1 MDTTHIMEEDNT
13 LVKVDSESESEV
25 ILGNCGQADV
35 MIDSRPGKVTGN
47 WIVVAN
53 ECWLYIQQENCTIS
67 AANFVA
73 AGSPFFH
80 GLKDSTVIRKKSHFN
95 MFLKF
100 CKASER
106 LPKWENDN
114 RARWHINDVAAFY
127 MAKTAEAW
135 DIGRTAG
142 KVTTKQSLQ
151 NEISSV
157 SQALIIYD
165 RLAALPYGYS
175 ALHMLQKLIFNS
187 VSSREVEQAIP
198 INREGYEKLAGVQKK
213 LMAVWIASGTRHKT
227 FSKMTKDDAKE
238 IKSKGILR
246 LCDLKTDNDDSLD
259 IVNNWKCICD
269 GATDVTLAHCPACL
283 MEKAEWKWP
292 KKVINMA
299 LKAGGWS
306 KHSPRRTLAI
316 GIQVMN
322 ESKIVSIQEEVIL
335 KHFTWTS
342 IKQFYKYRK
351 GWENFNLEDLPEPAI
366 RTAHMLSRLGKPSV
380 EFSFSGLILEDPDS
394 PDEKEENGTKV
405 INSSINSAIME
416 VYKVAEKSNSK
427 KVETTCTEVRKGK
440 AMKKLKGKKDTTL
453 PGTSSSNVINITPY
467 DTLPSSKKKG
477 KKGKGKHSGKENCDK
492 LLLS

>member
-1 MDTTHIMEEDNT
+1 MTIDDTMVEANS
-13 LVKVDSESESEV
+13 DSESDIV
-25 ILGNCGQADV
+25 LGNSSRHEI
-35 MIDSRPGKVTGN
+35 MTDSRTGEDTGI
-47 WIVVAN
+47 WIMAAN
-53 ECWLYIQQENCTIS
+53 ECWLFIPYENYTIS

-73 AGSPFFH
+73 VGSPFFP
-80 GLKDSTVIRKKSHFN
+80 GLKDTTVTRKKSHFN

-100 CKASER
+100 CKYENR
-106 LPKWENDN
+106 LPKRESDN

-142 KVTTKQSLQ
+142 RVTTKQSLQ

-187 VSSREVEQAIP
+187 VSSREVEQAKPVCNNEFDRLNGI
-198 INREGYEKLAGVQKK
+198 QKK
-213 LMAVWIASGTRHKT
+213 LMAIWIASGTRHKT
-227 FSKMTKDDAKE
+227 FTKITKADVKE

-246 LCDLKTDNDDSLD
+246 LCDLKTDNDDTID
-259 IVNNWKCICD
+259 IVSHWKCICD
-269 GATDVTLAHCPACL
+269 GQVDPSFAHCPSCL
-283 MEKAEWKWP
+283 LEKAEWNWP

-299 LKAGGWS
+299 LEAGNWS

-322 ESKIVSIQEEVIL
+322 NRKIVSIPEEVIL

-351 GWENFNLEDLPEPAI
+351 GWEDFKLEDIPVPAV
-366 RTAHMLSRLGKPSV
+366 RTAHMLSRLGKPKI

-394 PDEKEENGTKV
+394 PDEKDDPNTCK
-405 INSSINSAIME
+405 INSSIDSAIAK
-416 VYKVAEKSNSK
+416 VYETADCEKVENVNITLADTKHK
-427 KVETTCTEVRKGK
+427 KVMKSTAKTKKGK
-440 AMKKLKGKKDTTL
+440 QTNVNESTTSIMPFDT
-453 PGTSSSNVINITPY
+453 I
-467 DTLPSSKKKG
+467 PSGQKTG
-477 KKGKGKHSGKENCDK
+477 KKGKGKQMKSKE
-492 LLLS
+492 LTLLS